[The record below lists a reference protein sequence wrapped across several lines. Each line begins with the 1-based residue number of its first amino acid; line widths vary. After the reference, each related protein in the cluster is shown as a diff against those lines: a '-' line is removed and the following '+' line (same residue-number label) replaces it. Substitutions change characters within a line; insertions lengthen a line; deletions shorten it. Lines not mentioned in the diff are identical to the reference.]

1 VPRRRA
7 GVREMRSAVCGTLP
21 VPDGPKTPILPLV
34 RRGILGGT
42 FDPPHLAHL
51 VAGEAAFHQMGLDVV
66 TFMPAGSPWQKA
78 GREVTAARH
87 RWEMTRLA
95 IDGVSYFEADERE
108 IVRDGW
114 TYTVDTLA
122 EFPDDEIVLVLG
134 ADAAAGLDSWHKA
147 EEVVTRAVI
156 AVMPRPGVDRDRVDA
171 GVGDVR
177 WLDAPEL
184 EVSGTGLR
192 AIRARGGSIR
202 FLVPGPVYEYIE
214 RHSLY
219 L

>member
-1 VPRRRA
+1 
-7 GVREMRSAVCGTLP
+7 M
-21 VPDGPKTPILPLV
+21 

-78 GREVTAARH
+78 GRAVTEARH

-95 IDGVSYFEADERE
+95 VSGVPYFEADDRE

-134 ADAAAGLDSWHKA
+134 ADAAAGLDSWNKSD
-147 EEVVTRAVI
+147 EVVARAIV
-156 AVMPRPGVDRDRVDA
+156 AVMPRPGVDRDGIDVGA
-171 GVGDVR
+171 GDIR

-202 FLVPGPVYEYIE
+202 FLVPEPVYEYIE
-214 RHSLY
+214 RHALY